1 MKVLKANL
9 NALRKKI
16 IDEYDMLSIFL
27 ETAMNDHVLS
37 PEEILDYSE
46 YFYIKMRI
54 YLCFK
59 DFTVYMQQMDDR
71 IISFLLK
78 LQNTSDYLSAI
89 YENGLAGDCDVKSVE
104 GIQKLMIFSY
114 NNAIYRTGRSDF
126 APVEIT
132 FWIYSVIF
140 MHNHLIVHEPI
151 HITVTSCPAS

>member
-78 LQNTSDYLSAI
+78 L
-89 YENGLAGDCDVKSVE
+89 
-104 GIQKLMIFSY
+104 
-114 NNAIYRTGRSDF
+114 
-126 APVEIT
+126 
-132 FWIYSVIF
+132 
-140 MHNHLIVHEPI
+140 
-151 HITVTSCPAS
+151 